1 LTYCRLSGESV
12 RLAAVGA
19 VLGDQAPHA
28 VCRFGKLLASCT
40 SGPFFEKITQ
50 NQNRCRNLHGSRL
63 LVKGGHMKQLMLLLA
78 LGLAVFSL
86 ESAMAQ
92 PPDPSP
98 VDLKTLEVAKQSHHQ
113 SGTAR
118 AATGS
123 PAGHGESNAHEAA
136 AQDHG
141 HGHANLG
148 EVLPLWACIPFAGM
162 LLSIALFPLLAPDFW
177 HHHFGKVSAFWAAT
191 LGIPFLVA
199 FRGLA
204 LYEIL
209 HIILADYI
217 PFIIL
222 LWSLYTVSGGI
233 LLRGTL
239 RGTPILNTTILI
251 IGTLLASWMGTTGA
265 AMLLI
270 RPFLRANAHRKNRTF
285 MVVFFIFLVAN
296 VGGSLT
302 PLGDP
307 PLFLGFLHG
316 VSFFWTFNILPH
328 MLVVSA
334 ILLVTY
340 FLLDTYYYR
349 KEGAKAPDDGVK
361 EPLKLAGTH
370 NFVFLAGVVGSVL
383 MSGIVDWGEVTTL
396 GIHRALQDWA
406 RDGLLI
412 SMGVLSLVTTPMT
425 IREDNDFTWFP
436 ILEVAYLF
444 IGIFITMIPCLLILK
459 AGAKGELAF
468 LIQGVNKPM
477 HYFWVTGA
485 LSAFLDNAPTY
496 LTFFNTALGSFFAG
510 LSEAE
515 AVPLLMTDKAIY
527 LAAISAGAVFF
538 GACSYIG
545 NAPNFMV
552 RSIAEEAGT
561 PMPSFFGFIIRYS
574 LLFLIPPFAIVTV
587 IFF

>member
-1 LTYCRLSGESV
+1 MKRMILVVALCLMIAPIKTPTACASEAEGEISSHTGRVQNNHHSTGPVLASGAPSAVDGESG
-12 RLAAVGA
+12 AHTAV
-19 VLGDQAPHA
+19 
-28 VCRFGKLLASCT
+28 
-40 SGPFFEKITQ
+40 
-50 NQNRCRNLHGSRL
+50 
-63 LVKGGHMKQLMLLLA
+63 
-78 LGLAVFSL
+78 
-86 ESAMAQ
+86 
-92 PPDPSP
+92 
-98 VDLKTLEVAKQSHHQ
+98 
-113 SGTAR
+113 
-118 AATGS
+118 
-123 PAGHGESNAHEAA
+123 EA
-136 AQDHG
+136 DHG

-148 EVLPLWACIPFAGM
+148 EVLPLWSCIPFAGM
-162 LLSIALFPLLAPDFW
+162 LLSIALFPLLAPEFW

-191 LGIPFLVA
+191 LAVPFLAV
-199 FRGLA
+199 FKGLA

-209 HIILADYI
+209 HIILADYV

-239 RGTPILNTTILI
+239 RGTPIVNTVILL

-270 RPFLRANAHRKNRTF
+270 RPFLRANTHRKNRTF

-316 VSFFWTFNILPH
+316 VSFFWTLHILPH
-328 MLVVSA
+328 MMVVSILLLVV
-334 ILLVTY
+334 Y
-340 FLLDTYYYR
+340 FLLDSYHYR
-349 KEGAKAPDDGVK
+349 KEGIKAPDDGVK
-361 EPLKLAGTH
+361 EPLKLVGIH
-370 NFVFLAGVVGSVL
+370 NFIFLAGIVGAVL

-396 GIHRALQDWA
+396 GVHRALQDWV

-412 SMGVLSLVTTPMT
+412 GMGILSMLTTSIT

-436 ILEVAYLF
+436 IIEVAYLF

-459 AGAKGELAF
+459 AGMKGELAF
-468 LIQGVNKPM
+468 LIQRVNRPV

-510 LSEAE
+510 MTEAE
-515 AVPLLMTDKAIY
+515 AVPLLMTEKAIY
-527 LAAISAGAVFF
+527 LQAISTGAVFF
-538 GACSYIG
+538 GAISYIG

-561 PMPSFFGFIIRYS
+561 PMPSFFGYILRFS
-574 LLFLIPPFAIVTV
+574 LLFLIPAFGIVSL